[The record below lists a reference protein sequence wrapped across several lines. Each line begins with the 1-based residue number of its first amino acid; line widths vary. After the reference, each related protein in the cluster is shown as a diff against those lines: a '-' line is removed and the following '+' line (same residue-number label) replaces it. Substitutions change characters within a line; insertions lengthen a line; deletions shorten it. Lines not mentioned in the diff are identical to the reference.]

1 MKLSNYL
8 IITLLLFS
16 SSLCEKD
23 TEAKEFEQ
31 NEISSDYQRF
41 LFKANKPTMI
51 ILIIKNE
58 NITQNSHDIKTL
70 TAYNKVTKKSSDFE
84 LFFSNYVILEDAENE
99 EIAEYILKFKNY
111 EGGKFI
117 IYNSANVYPLK
128 NLEKGYNMKYYFF
141 SGFRDVNLA
150 FITETLKD
158 DALIDVYHGKN
169 MKIMKISETGVE
181 DPLEIRNNSAQLFK
195 DSKYKIDFN
204 ENTNKFEVTIKK
216 REVINYKINDE
227 FKLNLFTNI
236 PVFFLINLSEFNTE
250 LIYAF
255 MYCFESSKYNFSIF
269 ELESENIDNWDK
281 IDINYNTKILYSK
294 DINEINITNIT
305 NPYLLIKYT
314 LSSDIDRINHR
325 YFYTFKVFEYFKSF
339 TTSLITQKDKE
350 TLIKLEDGNEYI
362 KFVASNIS
370 NL

>member
-41 LFKANKPTMI
+41 LFKANKPSMI

-70 TAYNKVTKKSSDFE
+70 TAYNKVTKKSSEFE

-128 NLEKGYNMKYYFF
+128 NLEKGYNMKYYFS

-150 FITETLKD
+150 FITETIKD
-158 DALIDVYHGKN
+158 DVLIDVYPGKN

-181 DPLEIRNNSAQLFK
+181 EPLEIRNNSA
-195 DSKYKIDFN
+195 
-204 ENTNKFEVTIKK
+204 
-216 REVINYKINDE
+216 
-227 FKLNLFTNI
+227 
-236 PVFFLINLSEFNTE
+236 
-250 LIYAF
+250 
-255 MYCFESSKYNFSIF
+255 
-269 ELESENIDNWDK
+269 
-281 IDINYNTKILYSK
+281 
-294 DINEINITNIT
+294 
-305 NPYLLIKYT
+305 
-314 LSSDIDRINHR
+314 
-325 YFYTFKVFEYFKSF
+325 
-339 TTSLITQKDKE
+339 
-350 TLIKLEDGNEYI
+350 
-362 KFVASNIS
+362 
-370 NL
+370 